1 MIGRNKY
8 RNIGSFKDFSERGKD
23 TDTYKPLLNGYTKKV
38 KEEIVL
44 QLKERKK
51 LSQTDAEDFL
61 VNLFSLGDKR
71 LNEIKDII
79 SDSFSKDKNAK
90 LCAETLISKYYGI
103 TRINKYDDPY
113 THEEVTEIQE
123 SLLNN
128 LEGPNEDEI
137 LKNLSNM
144 DPTEALFKC
153 VKSNFGFYNGAKLAI
168 EYGADINSKDSYDLT
183 PFDYSF
189 NNGFF
194 DIVELLFI
202 NNVKLKI
209 RYEDIFFYI
218 EKILIRT
225 IDNKELGFRLFK
237 HILNKTKYISLEDID
252 KILNLKNLKNEKIN
266 NYLIDFKKNIKEYIE
281 NYINKTL

>member
-8 RNIGSFKDFSERGKD
+8 RSIGSFKDFSVRGKD
-23 TDTYKPLLNGYTKKV
+23 TDTYKPLLNGYAEKV
-38 KEEIVL
+38 KEEIVQ

-61 VNLFSLGDKR
+61 DNLFSLGDKR
-71 LNEIKDII
+71 LKEIKDII
-79 SDSFSKDKNAK
+79 SDSFSKDKNTK
-90 LCAETLISKYYGI
+90 SCAETLISKYYGI

-123 SLLNN
+123 SILNN
-128 LEGPNEDEI
+128 LKGPNEEEI

-153 VKSNFGFYNGAKLAI
+153 VKSGFYNGAKLAI
-168 EYGADINSKDSYDLT
+168 EYGADINSKDSYDST

-218 EKILIRT
+218 EILLIRT
-225 IDNKELGFRLFK
+225 NDNKELGFRIFK

-252 KILNLKNLKNEKIN
+252 KILNLKNLENEKIN
-266 NYLIDFKKNIKEYIE
+266 NYLIDFKKDIKEYIE

>member
-1 MIGRNKY
+1 MIERNKY

-51 LSQTDAEDFL
+51 LSQTDAEDFM

-79 SDSFSKDKNAK
+79 SDSFSKDKNVK
-90 LCAETLISKYYGI
+90 LCAEDLISKYYSI

-128 LEGPNEDEI
+128 LEGPNEEEI

-153 VKSNFGFYNGAKLAI
+153 VKSDFGFYNGAKLAI

>member
-51 LSQTDAEDFL
+51 LSQTDAEDFM

-79 SDSFSKDKNAK
+79 SDSFSKDNDVK

-123 SLLNN
+123 SILNK
-128 LEGPNEDEI
+128 LEGPNEEEI

-168 EYGADINSKDSYDLT
+168 EYGADINSKDNYDLT